1 MNWIVAQ
8 MKWIMVASG
17 ALTFSMI
24 YAAIAPQAAL
34 ESTFGASLEG
44 PLAEIIVRN
53 WGALVALVGVLLMY
67 GAYQPTSRPLILTL
81 ASIGKLTFIALV
93 LLYGTQYL
101 GRQAGIVILID
112 LVMVSLYLG
121 YLVGINQKPPLESN
135 APRPPN
141 ANSRR

>member
-8 MKWIMVASG
+8 MKWIMVVSG

-34 ESTFGASLEG
+34 QSTFGASLEG

-53 WGALVALVGVLLMY
+53 WGVLIALVGAMLLY

-81 ASIGKLTFIALV
+81 ASAGKLTFITLV

-101 GRQAGIVILID
+101 GRQAGMVILID

-121 YLVGINQKPPLESN
+121 YLVSINRSRKSALESN
-135 APRPPN
+135 LP
-141 ANSRR
+141 